1 MTEDLLLAEE
11 WALAVISAKFGGDR
25 LFHDRGNICVA
36 GLLIAEL
43 IVDGFVRAGNR
54 ENTIVRVEGTAP
66 RSASLASAAMVI
78 DDYGPKITAVLSQM
92 LRAFPRTPRRPWDA
106 ALMGLVEAGV
116 IARPGVGS
124 YPSVI
129 DSSSHEVVVSQLRA
143 AVSGYQPFDTRV
155 ALLLGISQAAG
166 LLALVG
172 PEGKTRGARNRAQHV
187 LDGSPFDPIVK
198 AIRRQIF
205 VLSLAKG
212 GSGT

>member
-1 MTEDLLLAEE
+1 
-11 WALAVISAKFGGDR
+11 
-25 LFHDRGNICVA
+25 
-36 GLLIAEL
+36 
-43 IVDGFVRAGNR
+43 
-54 ENTIVRVEGTAP
+54 VEGTAP
-66 RSASLASAAMVI
+66 SPASLASAATAI
-78 DDYGPKITAVLSQM
+78 DDYGPKITAILSQM

-106 ALMGLVEAGV
+106 ALMGLVEACV

-129 DSSSHEVVVSQLRA
+129 DSSSHEVVVSHLRA
-143 AVSGYQPFDTRV
+143 AVSGDQPVDTRA
-155 ALLLGISQAAG
+155 ALLLGISQSAG

-172 PEGKTRGARNRAQHV
+172 PEGKTRGARKSCPTRSGRFT
-187 LDGSPFDPIVK
+187 LDPIVK